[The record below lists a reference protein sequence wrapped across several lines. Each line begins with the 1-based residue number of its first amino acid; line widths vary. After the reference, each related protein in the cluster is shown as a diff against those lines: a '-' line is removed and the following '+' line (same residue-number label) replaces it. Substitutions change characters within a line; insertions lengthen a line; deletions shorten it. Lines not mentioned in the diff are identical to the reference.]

1 MNKVISSYMHNVIE
15 ATWPMILV
23 SVVVLVTLR
32 IIYVIKNREH
42 LVLYKELFYLSFII
56 YILSLFQIV
65 TTSDLNTLSGNN
77 FIPFKEILRYDL
89 GSRLFIK
96 NVIGNILLFL
106 PFGFFV
112 SFILKSDSI
121 FEIIDISIITSVT
134 IECVQMVIGR
144 VFDIDDILLNLIGG
158 ILGWSI
164 YLLLSR
170 FYDKLP
176 KIIKKEAILDIIA
189 LFVLVGVI
197 FIVIGW
203 FMIEINNL
211 VNEKIKELDD
221 VKKVISLAMKKEDID
236 ASLNII
242 IVDNEYI
249 HKINKEYR
257 NKDTETDVISFA
269 LEDDDSLVLPDGIRI
284 LGDIYISIDKA
295 KEQAKLYGHSLKR
308 EICFLAVHGFYHLL
322 GYDHMSKEDEE
333 IMFKKQEEVL
343 EEYGITR

>member
-158 ILGWSI
+158 ILGWLI
-164 YLLLSR
+164 YFLFR
-170 FYDKLP
+170 KFYDKLP
-176 KIIKKEAILDIIA
+176 KFMKKEIVLDIVSI
-189 LFVLVGVI
+189 LVLIGII
-197 FIVIGW
+197 FIVIG
-203 FMIEINNL
+203 
-211 VNEKIKELDD
+211 
-221 VKKVISLAMKKEDID
+221 
-236 ASLNII
+236 
-242 IVDNEYI
+242 
-249 HKINKEYR
+249 
-257 NKDTETDVISFA
+257 
-269 LEDDDSLVLPDGIRI
+269 
-284 LGDIYISIDKA
+284 
-295 KEQAKLYGHSLKR
+295 
-308 EICFLAVHGFYHLL
+308 
-322 GYDHMSKEDEE
+322 
-333 IMFKKQEEVL
+333 
-343 EEYGITR
+343 